1 MNRNAEY
8 TALLAELEQ
17 TPPALEYTVQRAL
30 ARNQTSQRKRRLLG
44 IPLGSLAVCFTAFV
58 LLVNLFPPFAAACGR
73 IPLLRDLAQAVS
85 WSPSLS
91 AAVENEY
98 VQPIGLSRTENGITA
113 TVQHV
118 IVDQKQV
125 NIFFTLEGEGYESL
139 SAEMPEFFPVQKCGI
154 LGSDFRRA
162 PGTLLRFSL
171 DYVDGD
177 VPDGFTM
184 TFAVTGERAEGE
196 ETPAAPDRAYEDE
209 LLSPAPE
216 GEAEILAEFTFDL
229 TFDPQFTAKGE
240 RIPVD
245 RAFELDGQTFTLT
258 EAEVYPTHV
267 RINVVGDEAN
277 TAWLK
282 GLDFYLENEDGER
295 FDAVSSGITASGD
308 TDSPAM
314 VSYRLESSWFSGSD
328 HLTVHITGA
337 RWLDKDRQRVYVDLA
352 QGTAPWLPE
361 GVELTSA
368 QLRPDGWLLGA
379 QTYPVTLTPDHKA
392 SGENVITVYLDQPIL
407 NRLMYTPVTLTKTD
421 ITGAEKLPGAL
432 IEVYD
437 AEGNIIYR
445 EYTDANGEIPD
456 IPVVPGTYTFKETYA
471 PSGYALNTAI
481 KTFTVTADG
490 QVHGDTVIRDEVN
503 RVTLKK
509 IRQNGEAL
517 AGAVFGLFNDQGD
530 QVQEAT
536 SDADGSVVFQ
546 QIPYGRYTIRELSA
560 PYGYHPS
567 AGTWEVTV
575 DGTYQN
581 PIGLLDTVVNEDAP
595 GRIRILK
602 QDELDQHVIAGVCFD
617 IYSVD
622 EAGNAADCVAQ
633 MTTNEQG
640 IAESPDL
647 FPADYIVM
655 EHAAPTGYEETLWSE
670 KITVGMDE
678 IVSRTVTNRPIQ
690 GVLRIVKTDSETAK
704 GLPGAQFTITR
715 ISGLP
720 SHNGEGD
727 GEVVAVITTDE
738 NGIAQ
743 TPWLTWGEYEVTETV
758 VPDDYLDG
766 GYSVIVRI
774 PEQTG
779 EEAPPKAK

>member
-1 MNRNAEY
+1 MTCFTKRFVFLGLCAILFFGLIAILMLPMAARAVTISDAATVTLNVTNTPVRGDVLLEKTGMQLVRFEDEQDAYGNTVMRPVFQNGYLAGAVFELRAAEDIVGKEGSVFY
-8 TALLAELEQ
+8 RKDELIETLTTSKTGSVKSRVLPLGKYSLTEISAPDGYVLDATPHPFTLAAVDQQTALVEVKVSAGNTYLPVRVTLRKQKENLLLTETADGMIHQ
-17 TPPALEYTVQRAL
+17 TVETV
-30 ARNQTSQRKRRLLG
+30 
-44 IPLGSLAVCFTAFV
+44 P
-58 LLVNLFPPFAAACGR
+58 
-73 IPLLRDLAQAVS
+73 
-85 WSPSLS
+85 
-91 AAVENEY
+91 
-98 VQPIGLSRTENGITA
+98 
-113 TVQHV
+113 
-118 IVDQKQV
+118 
-125 NIFFTLEGEGYESL
+125 GEGFVFGLFNRDVITYGDS
-139 SAEMPEFFPVQKCGI
+139 QK
-154 LGSDFRRA
+154 LPA
-162 PGTLLRFSL
+162 NTL
-171 DYVDGD
+171 
-177 VPDGFTM
+177 M
-184 TFAVTGERAEGE
+184 ATGATDSQGN
-196 ETPAAPDRAYEDE
+196 
-209 LLSPAPE
+209 
-216 GEAEILAEFTFDL
+216 L
-229 TFDPQFTAKGE
+229 TFSGLYPHGDYYIK
-240 RIPVD
+240 
-245 RAFELDGQTFTLT
+245 ELS
-258 EAEVYPTHV
+258 V
-267 RINVVGDEAN
+267 
-277 TAWLK
+277 
-282 GLDFYLENEDGER
+282 
-295 FDAVSSGITASGD
+295 
-308 TDSPAM
+308 
-314 VSYRLESSWFSGSD
+314 
-328 HLTVHITGA
+328 
-337 RWLDKDRQRVYVDLA
+337 
-352 QGTAPWLPE
+352 
-361 GVELTSA
+361 
-368 QLRPDGWLLGA
+368 PDGWLLGA

-407 NRLMYTPVTLTKTD
+407 NRLIYTPVTLTKTD

-517 AGAVFGLFNDQGD
+517 AGAVFGLFNEQGD

-567 AGTWEVTV
+567 AKTWEVTV

-602 QDELDQHVIAGVCFD
+602 QDELDQHVIAGVRFD

-678 IVSRTVTNRPIQ
+678 IVSRTVTNHPIQ
-690 GVLRIVKTDSETAK
+690 GILRIVKTDSETAK

-774 PEQTG
+774 PEQTE
-779 EEAPPKAK
+779 EEAPSKAK

>member
-1 MNRNAEY
+1 MTCFTKRFVFLGLCAILFFGLIAILMLPMAARAVTISDAATVTLNVTNTPVRGDVLLEKTGMQLVRFEDEQDAYGNTVMRPVFQNGYLAGAVFELRAAEDIVGKEGSVFY
-8 TALLAELEQ
+8 RKDELIETLTTSKTGSVKSKVLPLGKYSLTEISAPDGYVLDATPHPFTLAAVDQQTALVEVKVSAGNTYLPVRVTLRKQKENLLLTETADGMIHQ
-17 TPPALEYTVQRAL
+17 TVETV
-30 ARNQTSQRKRRLLG
+30 
-44 IPLGSLAVCFTAFV
+44 P
-58 LLVNLFPPFAAACGR
+58 
-73 IPLLRDLAQAVS
+73 
-85 WSPSLS
+85 
-91 AAVENEY
+91 
-98 VQPIGLSRTENGITA
+98 
-113 TVQHV
+113 
-118 IVDQKQV
+118 
-125 NIFFTLEGEGYESL
+125 GEGFVFGLFNRDVIAYGDS
-139 SAEMPEFFPVQKCGI
+139 QK
-154 LGSDFRRA
+154 LPA
-162 PGTLLRFSL
+162 NTL
-171 DYVDGD
+171 
-177 VPDGFTM
+177 M
-184 TFAVTGERAEGE
+184 ATGATDSQGN
-196 ETPAAPDRAYEDE
+196 
-209 LLSPAPE
+209 
-216 GEAEILAEFTFDL
+216 L
-229 TFDPQFTAKGE
+229 TFSGLYPHGDYYIK
-240 RIPVD
+240 
-245 RAFELDGQTFTLT
+245 ELS
-258 EAEVYPTHV
+258 V
-267 RINVVGDEAN
+267 
-277 TAWLK
+277 
-282 GLDFYLENEDGER
+282 
-295 FDAVSSGITASGD
+295 
-308 TDSPAM
+308 
-314 VSYRLESSWFSGSD
+314 
-328 HLTVHITGA
+328 
-337 RWLDKDRQRVYVDLA
+337 
-352 QGTAPWLPE
+352 
-361 GVELTSA
+361 
-368 QLRPDGWLLGA
+368 PDGWLLSA

-407 NRLMYTPVTLTKTD
+407 NRLIYTPVTLTKTD
-421 ITGAEKLPGAL
+421 ITGEEKLPGAL

-517 AGAVFGLFNDQGD
+517 AGAVFGLFDSEGTK
-530 QVQEAT
+530 VQEAT

-546 QIPYGRYTIRELSA
+546 QIPYGRYAIRELSA

-567 AGTWEVTV
+567 AQTWEVTV

-602 QDELDQHVIAGVCFD
+602 QDELDQHVIAGVRFD

-678 IVSRTVTNRPIQ
+678 LVSRTVTNRPIQ

-727 GEVVAVITTDE
+727 GEAVAVITTDE

>member
-1 MNRNAEY
+1 MTCFTKRFVFLGLCAILFLGMLVILMLPMTARAVTTGDAATVTLNVTNTPVRGDVLLEKTGMQLVRFEDEQDAYGNTVMRPVFQNGYLAGAVFELRAAENIVGKEGSVFY
-8 TALLAELEQ
+8 RKDELIE
-17 TPPALEYTVQRAL
+17 TLT
-30 ARNQTSQRKRRLLG
+30 TSKTGSVKSRVL
-44 IPLGSLAVCFTAFV
+44 PLGKYSLTEISAPDGYVLDATPHPFT
-58 LLVNLFPPFAAACGR
+58 L
-73 IPLLRDLAQAVS
+73 
-85 WSPSLS
+85 
-91 AAVENEY
+91 AAVDQQTAMVEVKVSAGNTYLPVRVTLRKQKEN
-98 VQPIGLSRTENGITA
+98 LLLTETA
-113 TVQHV
+113 DGMIHQTVETV
-118 IVDQKQV
+118 P
-125 NIFFTLEGEGYESL
+125 GEGFVFGLFNRDVIAYGDS
-139 SAEMPEFFPVQKCGI
+139 QK
-154 LGSDFRRA
+154 LPA
-162 PGTLLRFSL
+162 NTL
-171 DYVDGD
+171 
-177 VPDGFTM
+177 M
-184 TFAVTGERAEGE
+184 ATGATDSQGN
-196 ETPAAPDRAYEDE
+196 
-209 LLSPAPE
+209 
-216 GEAEILAEFTFDL
+216 L
-229 TFDPQFTAKGE
+229 TFSGLYPHGDYYIK
-240 RIPVD
+240 
-245 RAFELDGQTFTLT
+245 ELS
-258 EAEVYPTHV
+258 V
-267 RINVVGDEAN
+267 
-277 TAWLK
+277 
-282 GLDFYLENEDGER
+282 
-295 FDAVSSGITASGD
+295 
-308 TDSPAM
+308 
-314 VSYRLESSWFSGSD
+314 
-328 HLTVHITGA
+328 
-337 RWLDKDRQRVYVDLA
+337 
-352 QGTAPWLPE
+352 
-361 GVELTSA
+361 
-368 QLRPDGWLLGA
+368 PDGWLLSA

-407 NRLMYTPVTLTKTD
+407 NRLIYTPVTLTKTD
-421 ITGAEKLPGAL
+421 ITGEEKLPGAL

-517 AGAVFGLFNDQGD
+517 AGAVFGLFDSEGTK
-530 QVQEAT
+530 VQEAT

-546 QIPYGRYTIRELSA
+546 QIPYGRYAIRELSA

-567 AGTWEVTV
+567 AQTWEVTV

-602 QDELDQHVIAGVCFD
+602 QDELDQHVIAGVRFD

-678 IVSRTVTNRPIQ
+678 LVSRTVTNRPIQ

>member
-1 MNRNAEY
+1 MICFTKRFVFLGLCAILFFGLIAILMLPMTARAVTTGDAATVTLNVTNTPVRGDVLLEKTGLQLVRFEDEQDAYGNTVMRPVFQNGYLAGAVFELRAAEDIVGREGSVFY
-8 TALLAELEQ
+8 RKDELIETLTTSKTGSVKSRVLPLGKYSLTEISAPDGYVLDATPHPFTLAAVDQQTALVEVKVSAGNTYLPVRVTLRKQKENLLLIETADGMIHQIVE
-17 TPPALEYTVQRAL
+17 TV
-30 ARNQTSQRKRRLLG
+30 
-44 IPLGSLAVCFTAFV
+44 P
-58 LLVNLFPPFAAACGR
+58 
-73 IPLLRDLAQAVS
+73 
-85 WSPSLS
+85 
-91 AAVENEY
+91 
-98 VQPIGLSRTENGITA
+98 
-113 TVQHV
+113 
-118 IVDQKQV
+118 
-125 NIFFTLEGEGYESL
+125 GEGFVFGLFNRDVITYGDS
-139 SAEMPEFFPVQKCGI
+139 QK
-154 LGSDFRRA
+154 LPA
-162 PGTLLRFSL
+162 NTL
-171 DYVDGD
+171 
-177 VPDGFTM
+177 M
-184 TFAVTGERAEGE
+184 ATGATDSQGN
-196 ETPAAPDRAYEDE
+196 
-209 LLSPAPE
+209 
-216 GEAEILAEFTFDL
+216 L
-229 TFDPQFTAKGE
+229 TFSGLYPHGDYYIK
-240 RIPVD
+240 
-245 RAFELDGQTFTLT
+245 ELS
-258 EAEVYPTHV
+258 V
-267 RINVVGDEAN
+267 
-277 TAWLK
+277 
-282 GLDFYLENEDGER
+282 
-295 FDAVSSGITASGD
+295 
-308 TDSPAM
+308 
-314 VSYRLESSWFSGSD
+314 
-328 HLTVHITGA
+328 
-337 RWLDKDRQRVYVDLA
+337 
-352 QGTAPWLPE
+352 
-361 GVELTSA
+361 
-368 QLRPDGWLLGA
+368 PDGWLLGA
-379 QTYPVTLTPDHKA
+379 QTYPVTLTPNHKA

-407 NRLMYTPVTLTKTD
+407 NRLIYTPVTLTKTD
-421 ITGAEKLPGAL
+421 ITGEEKLPGAL

-503 RVTLKK
+503 RVMLKK

-517 AGAVFGLFNDQGD
+517 AGAVFGLFDSEGTK
-530 QVQEAT
+530 VQEAT

-567 AGTWEVTV
+567 AKTWEMTV

-602 QDELDQHVIAGVCFD
+602 QDELDQHVIAGVRFD

-670 KITVGMDE
+670 RITVGMDE
-678 IVSRTVTNRPIQ
+678 IVSRTVTNHPIQ
-690 GVLRIVKTDSETAK
+690 GILRIVKTDSETAK

-774 PEQTG
+774 PEQTE
-779 EEAPPKAK
+779 EEAPSKAK

>member
-1 MNRNAEY
+1 MICFTKRFVFLGLCAILFFGLIAILMLPMAARAVTTGDAETVTLNVTNTPVRGDVLLEKTGMQLVRFEDEQDAY
-8 TALLAELEQ
+8 GNTVMRPVFQNGYLAGAVFELRAAEDIVGREGSVFYRKDELIETLTTSKTGSVKSRVLPLGKYSLTEISAPDGYVLDATPHPFTLAAVDQQTALVEVKVSAGNTYLPVRVTLRKQKENLLLTETADGMIYQIVE
-17 TPPALEYTVQRAL
+17 TV
-30 ARNQTSQRKRRLLG
+30 
-44 IPLGSLAVCFTAFV
+44 P
-58 LLVNLFPPFAAACGR
+58 
-73 IPLLRDLAQAVS
+73 
-85 WSPSLS
+85 
-91 AAVENEY
+91 
-98 VQPIGLSRTENGITA
+98 
-113 TVQHV
+113 
-118 IVDQKQV
+118 
-125 NIFFTLEGEGYESL
+125 GEGFVFGLFNRDVITYGDS
-139 SAEMPEFFPVQKCGI
+139 QK
-154 LGSDFRRA
+154 LPA
-162 PGTLLRFSL
+162 NTL
-171 DYVDGD
+171 
-177 VPDGFTM
+177 M
-184 TFAVTGERAEGE
+184 ATGATDSQGN
-196 ETPAAPDRAYEDE
+196 
-209 LLSPAPE
+209 
-216 GEAEILAEFTFDL
+216 L
-229 TFDPQFTAKGE
+229 TFSGLYPHGDYYIK
-240 RIPVD
+240 
-245 RAFELDGQTFTLT
+245 ELS
-258 EAEVYPTHV
+258 V
-267 RINVVGDEAN
+267 
-277 TAWLK
+277 
-282 GLDFYLENEDGER
+282 
-295 FDAVSSGITASGD
+295 
-308 TDSPAM
+308 
-314 VSYRLESSWFSGSD
+314 
-328 HLTVHITGA
+328 
-337 RWLDKDRQRVYVDLA
+337 
-352 QGTAPWLPE
+352 
-361 GVELTSA
+361 
-368 QLRPDGWLLGA
+368 PDGWLLGA

-407 NRLMYTPVTLTKTD
+407 NRLIYTPVTLTRMD

-437 AEGNIIYR
+437 AEGNIIYC

-517 AGAVFGLFNDQGD
+517 AGAVFGLFNEQGD
-530 QVQEAT
+530 QVQEAI

-567 AGTWEVTV
+567 AQTWEVTV

-602 QDELDQHVIAGVCFD
+602 QDELDQRVIAGIRFD

-670 KITVGMDE
+670 RITVGMDE
-678 IVSRTVTNRPIQ
+678 IVSRTVTNHPIQ
-690 GVLRIVKTDSETAK
+690 GILRIVKTDSETAK

-779 EEAPPKAK
+779 EEARPKAK

>member
-1 MNRNAEY
+1 MICFTKRFVFLGLCAILFFGLIAILMLPMTARAVTTGDAATVTLNVTNTPVRGDVLLEKTGMQLVRFEDEQDAYGNTVMRPVFQNGYLAGAVFELRAAEDIVGREGSVFY
-8 TALLAELEQ
+8 RKDELIETLTTSKTGSVKSRVLPLGKYSLTEISAPDGYVLDATPHPFTLAAVDQQTALVEVKVSAGNTYLPVRVTLRKQKENLLLTETADGMIHQ
-17 TPPALEYTVQRAL
+17 TVETV
-30 ARNQTSQRKRRLLG
+30 
-44 IPLGSLAVCFTAFV
+44 P
-58 LLVNLFPPFAAACGR
+58 
-73 IPLLRDLAQAVS
+73 
-85 WSPSLS
+85 
-91 AAVENEY
+91 
-98 VQPIGLSRTENGITA
+98 
-113 TVQHV
+113 
-118 IVDQKQV
+118 
-125 NIFFTLEGEGYESL
+125 GEGFVFGLFNRDVIPYGDS
-139 SAEMPEFFPVQKCGI
+139 QK
-154 LGSDFRRA
+154 LPA
-162 PGTLLRFSL
+162 NTL
-171 DYVDGD
+171 
-177 VPDGFTM
+177 M
-184 TFAVTGERAEGE
+184 ATGATDSQGN
-196 ETPAAPDRAYEDE
+196 
-209 LLSPAPE
+209 
-216 GEAEILAEFTFDL
+216 L
-229 TFDPQFTAKGE
+229 TFSGLYPHGDYYIK
-240 RIPVD
+240 
-245 RAFELDGQTFTLT
+245 ELS
-258 EAEVYPTHV
+258 V
-267 RINVVGDEAN
+267 
-277 TAWLK
+277 
-282 GLDFYLENEDGER
+282 
-295 FDAVSSGITASGD
+295 
-308 TDSPAM
+308 
-314 VSYRLESSWFSGSD
+314 
-328 HLTVHITGA
+328 
-337 RWLDKDRQRVYVDLA
+337 
-352 QGTAPWLPE
+352 
-361 GVELTSA
+361 
-368 QLRPDGWLLGA
+368 PDGWLLGA
-379 QTYPVTLTPDHKA
+379 QTYPVTLTPNHKA

-407 NRLMYTPVTLTKTD
+407 NRLIYTPVTLTKTE

-445 EYTDANGEIPD
+445 EYTDANGEIPN

-517 AGAVFGLFNDQGD
+517 AGAVFGLFDSEGTK
-530 QVQEAT
+530 VQEAT

-567 AGTWEVTV
+567 AKTWEVTV

-602 QDELDQHVIAGVCFD
+602 QDELDQHVIAGVRFD

-678 IVSRTVTNRPIQ
+678 LVSRTVTNRPIQ
-690 GVLRIVKTDSETAK
+690 GILRIVKTDSETAK

-743 TPWLTWGEYEVTETV
+743 TPWLTWGEYEVMETV

-774 PEQTG
+774 PEQTE
-779 EEAPPKAK
+779 EEAPSKAK

>member
-1 MNRNAEY
+1 MICFTKRFVFLGLCAILFFGLIAILMLPMTARAVTTGDAATVTLNVTNTPVRGDVLLEKTGLQLVRFEDEQDAYGNTVMRPVFQNGYLAGAVFELRAAEDIVGKEGSVFY
-8 TALLAELEQ
+8 RKDELIE
-17 TPPALEYTVQRAL
+17 TLT
-30 ARNQTSQRKRRLLG
+30 TSKTDSVKSRVL
-44 IPLGSLAVCFTAFV
+44 PLGKYSLTEISTPDGYVLDATPHPFT
-58 LLVNLFPPFAAACGR
+58 L
-73 IPLLRDLAQAVS
+73 
-85 WSPSLS
+85 
-91 AAVENEY
+91 AAVDQQTAMVEVKVPAGNTYLPVRVTLRKQKEN
-98 VQPIGLSRTENGITA
+98 LLLTETA
-113 TVQHV
+113 DGMIHQTVETV
-118 IVDQKQV
+118 P
-125 NIFFTLEGEGYESL
+125 GEGFVFGLFNRDVITYGDS
-139 SAEMPEFFPVQKCGI
+139 QK
-154 LGSDFRRA
+154 LPA
-162 PGTLLRFSL
+162 NTL
-171 DYVDGD
+171 
-177 VPDGFTM
+177 M
-184 TFAVTGERAEGE
+184 ATGATDSQGN
-196 ETPAAPDRAYEDE
+196 
-209 LLSPAPE
+209 
-216 GEAEILAEFTFDL
+216 L
-229 TFDPQFTAKGE
+229 TFSGLYPHGDYYIK
-240 RIPVD
+240 
-245 RAFELDGQTFTLT
+245 ELS
-258 EAEVYPTHV
+258 VP
-267 RINVVGDEAN
+267 N
-277 TAWLK
+277 
-282 GLDFYLENEDGER
+282 
-295 FDAVSSGITASGD
+295 
-308 TDSPAM
+308 
-314 VSYRLESSWFSGSD
+314 
-328 HLTVHITGA
+328 
-337 RWLDKDRQRVYVDLA
+337 
-352 QGTAPWLPE
+352 
-361 GVELTSA
+361 
-368 QLRPDGWLLGA
+368 GWLLGA

-437 AEGNIIYR
+437 SEGNIIYR

-602 QDELDQHVIAGVCFD
+602 QDELDQHVIAGVRFD

-622 EAGNAADCVAQ
+622 EVGNAADCVAQ
-633 MTTNEQG
+633 MITNEQG
-640 IAESPDL
+640 IAESPEL
-647 FPADYIVM
+647 FPTDYIVM

-690 GVLRIVKTDSETAK
+690 GILRIVKTDSETAK

-774 PEQTG
+774 PEQT
-779 EEAPPKAK
+779 EEEVPSKAK

>member
-1 MNRNAEY
+1 MTCFTKRFVFLGLCAILFLGMLVILMLPMTARAVTTGDAATVTLNVTNTPVRGDVLLEKMQLVRFEDEQDAYGNTVMRPVFQNGYLAGAVFELRAAENIVGKEGSVFY
-8 TALLAELEQ
+8 RKDELIE
-17 TPPALEYTVQRAL
+17 TLT
-30 ARNQTSQRKRRLLG
+30 TSKTGSVKSRVL
-44 IPLGSLAVCFTAFV
+44 PLGKYSLTEISAPDGYVLDATPHPFT
-58 LLVNLFPPFAAACGR
+58 L
-73 IPLLRDLAQAVS
+73 
-85 WSPSLS
+85 
-91 AAVENEY
+91 AAVDQQTAMVEVKVSAGNTYLPVRVTLRKQKEN
-98 VQPIGLSRTENGITA
+98 LLLTETA
-113 TVQHV
+113 DGMIHQTVET
-118 IVDQKQV
+118 IP
-125 NIFFTLEGEGYESL
+125 GEGFVFGLFNRDVITYGDS
-139 SAEMPEFFPVQKCGI
+139 QK
-154 LGSDFRRA
+154 LPA
-162 PGTLLRFSL
+162 NTL
-171 DYVDGD
+171 
-177 VPDGFTM
+177 M
-184 TFAVTGERAEGE
+184 ATGATDSQGN
-196 ETPAAPDRAYEDE
+196 
-209 LLSPAPE
+209 
-216 GEAEILAEFTFDL
+216 L
-229 TFDPQFTAKGE
+229 TFSGLYPHGNYYIK
-240 RIPVD
+240 
-245 RAFELDGQTFTLT
+245 ELS
-258 EAEVYPTHV
+258 V
-267 RINVVGDEAN
+267 
-277 TAWLK
+277 
-282 GLDFYLENEDGER
+282 
-295 FDAVSSGITASGD
+295 
-308 TDSPAM
+308 
-314 VSYRLESSWFSGSD
+314 
-328 HLTVHITGA
+328 
-337 RWLDKDRQRVYVDLA
+337 
-352 QGTAPWLPE
+352 
-361 GVELTSA
+361 
-368 QLRPDGWLLGA
+368 PDGWLLSA
-379 QTYPVTLTPDHKA
+379 QTYPVTLTQDHKA

-437 AEGNIIYR
+437 VEGNIIYR
-445 EYTDANGEIPD
+445 EYTDANGEISD
-456 IPVVPGTYTFKETYA
+456 IPIVPGTYTFKETYA

-536 SDADGSVVFQ
+536 SDADGSVAFQ

-567 AGTWEVTV
+567 AKTWEMTI

-602 QDELDQHVIAGVCFD
+602 QDELDQHVIAGVRFD

-633 MTTNEQG
+633 MITNEQG

-647 FPADYIVM
+647 CPADYIVM
-655 EHAAPTGYEETLWSE
+655 EHAVPTGYEETLWSE

-678 IVSRTVTNRPIQ
+678 IVFRTVTNHPIQ
-690 GVLRIVKTDSETAK
+690 GILRIVKTDSETAK

-774 PEQTG
+774 PEQT
-779 EEAPPKAK
+779 EKEAPSKAK

>member
-1 MNRNAEY
+1 MICFTKRFVFLGLCAILFLGLIAILMLPMAARAVTTGDAATVTLNVTNTPVRGDVLLEKTGLQLVRFEDEQDAYGNTVMRPVFQNGYLAGAVFELRAAEDIVGKEGSVFY
-8 TALLAELEQ
+8 RKDELIE
-17 TPPALEYTVQRAL
+17 TLT
-30 ARNQTSQRKRRLLG
+30 TSKTGSVKSRVL
-44 IPLGSLAVCFTAFV
+44 PLGKYSLTEISAPDGYVLDATPHPFT
-58 LLVNLFPPFAAACGR
+58 L
-73 IPLLRDLAQAVS
+73 
-85 WSPSLS
+85 
-91 AAVENEY
+91 AAVDQQTAMVEVKMSAGNTYLPVRVTLRKQKEN
-98 VQPIGLSRTENGITA
+98 LLLTETA
-113 TVQHV
+113 DGMIHQTVETV
-118 IVDQKQV
+118 P
-125 NIFFTLEGEGYESL
+125 GEGFVFGLFNRDVITYGDS
-139 SAEMPEFFPVQKCGI
+139 QK
-154 LGSDFRRA
+154 LPA
-162 PGTLLRFSL
+162 NTL
-171 DYVDGD
+171 
-177 VPDGFTM
+177 M
-184 TFAVTGERAEGE
+184 ATGATDSQGN
-196 ETPAAPDRAYEDE
+196 
-209 LLSPAPE
+209 
-216 GEAEILAEFTFDL
+216 L
-229 TFDPQFTAKGE
+229 TFSGLYPHGDYYIK
-240 RIPVD
+240 
-245 RAFELDGQTFTLT
+245 ELS
-258 EAEVYPTHV
+258 V
-267 RINVVGDEAN
+267 
-277 TAWLK
+277 
-282 GLDFYLENEDGER
+282 
-295 FDAVSSGITASGD
+295 
-308 TDSPAM
+308 
-314 VSYRLESSWFSGSD
+314 
-328 HLTVHITGA
+328 
-337 RWLDKDRQRVYVDLA
+337 
-352 QGTAPWLPE
+352 
-361 GVELTSA
+361 
-368 QLRPDGWLLGA
+368 PDGWLLGA

-407 NRLMYTPVTLTKTD
+407 NRLIYTPVTLTKTD

-445 EYTDANGEIPD
+445 EYTDANGEISN

-517 AGAVFGLFNDQGD
+517 AGAVFGLFNEQGD

-536 SDADGSVVFQ
+536 SDADGSVVFH

-567 AGTWEVTV
+567 AKTWEVTV

-602 QDELDQHVIAGVCFD
+602 QDALDQHVIAGVCFD

-622 EAGNAADCVAQ
+622 EAGNAGDCVAQ

-690 GVLRIVKTDSETAK
+690 GILRIIKTDSETGK

>member
-1 MNRNAEY
+1 MICFTKRFVFLGLCAILFLGMLVILMLPMAARAVTISDAATVTLNVTNTPVRGDVLLEKTGMQLVRFEDEQDAYGNTVMRPVFQNGYLAGAVFELRAAEDIVGKEGSVFY
-8 TALLAELEQ
+8 RKDELIETLTTSKTGSVKSKVLPLGKYSLTEISAPDGYVLDATPHPFTLAAVDQQTALVEVKVSAGNTYLPVRVTLRKQKENLLLTETADGMIHQ
-17 TPPALEYTVQRAL
+17 TVETV
-30 ARNQTSQRKRRLLG
+30 
-44 IPLGSLAVCFTAFV
+44 P
-58 LLVNLFPPFAAACGR
+58 
-73 IPLLRDLAQAVS
+73 
-85 WSPSLS
+85 
-91 AAVENEY
+91 
-98 VQPIGLSRTENGITA
+98 
-113 TVQHV
+113 
-118 IVDQKQV
+118 
-125 NIFFTLEGEGYESL
+125 GEGFVFGLFNRDVITYGDS
-139 SAEMPEFFPVQKCGI
+139 QK
-154 LGSDFRRA
+154 LPA
-162 PGTLLRFSL
+162 NTL
-171 DYVDGD
+171 
-177 VPDGFTM
+177 M
-184 TFAVTGERAEGE
+184 ATGATDSQGN
-196 ETPAAPDRAYEDE
+196 
-209 LLSPAPE
+209 
-216 GEAEILAEFTFDL
+216 L
-229 TFDPQFTAKGE
+229 TFSGLYPHGDYYIK
-240 RIPVD
+240 
-245 RAFELDGQTFTLT
+245 ELS
-258 EAEVYPTHV
+258 V
-267 RINVVGDEAN
+267 
-277 TAWLK
+277 
-282 GLDFYLENEDGER
+282 
-295 FDAVSSGITASGD
+295 
-308 TDSPAM
+308 
-314 VSYRLESSWFSGSD
+314 
-328 HLTVHITGA
+328 
-337 RWLDKDRQRVYVDLA
+337 
-352 QGTAPWLPE
+352 
-361 GVELTSA
+361 
-368 QLRPDGWLLGA
+368 PDGWLLGA
-379 QTYPVTLTPDHKA
+379 QTYPVTLTPNHKA

-407 NRLMYTPVTLTKTD
+407 NRLIYTPVTLTKTD

-517 AGAVFGLFNDQGD
+517 AGAVFGLFDSEGTKI
-530 QVQEAT
+530 QEAT
-536 SDADGSVVFQ
+536 SAADGSVLFQ
-546 QIPYGRYTIRELSA
+546 QIAYGEYTIRELSA

-567 AGTWEVTV
+567 TEEWTVTI
-575 DGTYQN
+575 DGTYLN
-581 PIGLLDTVVNEDAP
+581 PTTLLATVVNEDAP
-595 GRIRILK
+595 GRIRITK
-602 QDELDQHVIAGVCFD
+602 QDALDQHTIAGVQFD

-622 EAGNAADCVAQ
+622 EDGNAMDRVAQ

-690 GVLRIVKTDSETAK
+690 GILRIVKTDSETAK
-704 GLPGAQFTITR
+704 GLSGAQFTITR

>member
-1 MNRNAEY
+1 M
-8 TALLAELEQ
+8 TCF
-17 TPPALEYTVQRAL
+17 T
-30 ARNQTSQRKRRLLG
+30 KRFVFLGLCAILLLG
-44 IPLGSLAVCFTAFV
+44 MLVILMLPMAARAVTTSDAATVTLNVTNTPVRGDVLLEKTGLQLVRFEDEQDAYGNTVMRPVFQNGYLAGVVFELRAAEDIVGREDSVFYRKDELIETLTTSKTGPVKSRVLPLGKYSLTEISAPDGYVLDATPHPFT
-58 LLVNLFPPFAAACGR
+58 L
-73 IPLLRDLAQAVS
+73 
-85 WSPSLS
+85 
-91 AAVENEY
+91 AAVDQQTAMVEAKVSAGNTYLPVRVTLRKQKEN
-98 VQPIGLSRTENGITA
+98 LLLTETA
-113 TVQHV
+113 DGMIHQTVETV
-118 IVDQKQV
+118 P
-125 NIFFTLEGEGYESL
+125 GEGFVFGLFNRDVITYGDS
-139 SAEMPEFFPVQKCGI
+139 QK
-154 LGSDFRRA
+154 L
-162 PGTLLRFSL
+162 P
-171 DYVDGD
+171 
-177 VPDGFTM
+177 
-184 TFAVTGERAEGE
+184 
-196 ETPAAPDRAYEDE
+196 
-209 LLSPAPE
+209 
-216 GEAEILAEFTFDL
+216 
-229 TFDPQFTAKGE
+229 
-240 RIPVD
+240 
-245 RAFELDGQTFTLT
+245 
-258 EAEVYPTHV
+258 
-267 RINVVGDEAN
+267 AN
-277 TAWLK
+277 TLMAT
-282 GLDFYLENEDGER
+282 G
-295 FDAVSSGITASGD
+295 A
-308 TDSPAM
+308 TDSQGNLM
-314 VSYRLESSWFSGSD
+314 FSGLYPHGD
-328 HLTVHITGA
+328 YYI
-337 RWLDKDRQRVYVDLA
+337 K
-352 QGTAPWLPE
+352 
-361 GVELTSA
+361 ELSV
-368 QLRPDGWLLGA
+368 PDGWLLGA

-407 NRLMYTPVTLTKTD
+407 NRLIYTPVTLTKTD
-421 ITGAEKLPGAL
+421 ITGAEKLPGTL

-445 EYTDANGEIPD
+445 EYTDANGEIPN

-517 AGAVFGLFNDQGD
+517 AGAVFGLFNEQGD

-567 AGTWEVTV
+567 AKTWEVTV

-602 QDELDQHVIAGVCFD
+602 QDELDQHVIAGVRFD

-622 EAGNAADCVAQ
+622 EVGNAADCVAQ
-633 MTTNEQG
+633 MITNEQG
-640 IAESPDL
+640 IAESPEL

-678 IVSRTVTNRPIQ
+678 IVSRTVTNHPIQ
-690 GVLRIVKTDSETAK
+690 GILRIIKTDSETAK

-774 PEQTG
+774 PEQTE
-779 EEAPPKAK
+779 EEAPSKAK

>member
-1 MNRNAEY
+1 MTCFTKRFVFLGLCAILFLGMLVILMLPMAARAVTISDAATVTLNVTNTPVRGDVLLEKTGLQLVRFEDEQDAYGNTVMRPVFQNGYLAGAVFELRAAEDIVGKEGSVFY
-8 TALLAELEQ
+8 RKDELIETLTTSKTGSVKSRVLPLGKYSLTEISAPDGYVLDATPHPFTLAAVDQQTALVEVKVSAGNTYLPVRVTLRKQKENLLLTETADGMIHQIVE
-17 TPPALEYTVQRAL
+17 TV
-30 ARNQTSQRKRRLLG
+30 
-44 IPLGSLAVCFTAFV
+44 P
-58 LLVNLFPPFAAACGR
+58 
-73 IPLLRDLAQAVS
+73 
-85 WSPSLS
+85 
-91 AAVENEY
+91 
-98 VQPIGLSRTENGITA
+98 
-113 TVQHV
+113 
-118 IVDQKQV
+118 
-125 NIFFTLEGEGYESL
+125 GEGFVFGLFNRDVITYGDS
-139 SAEMPEFFPVQKCGI
+139 QK
-154 LGSDFRRA
+154 LPA
-162 PGTLLRFSL
+162 NTL
-171 DYVDGD
+171 
-177 VPDGFTM
+177 M
-184 TFAVTGERAEGE
+184 ATGATDSQGN
-196 ETPAAPDRAYEDE
+196 
-209 LLSPAPE
+209 
-216 GEAEILAEFTFDL
+216 L
-229 TFDPQFTAKGE
+229 TFSGLYPHGDYYIK
-240 RIPVD
+240 
-245 RAFELDGQTFTLT
+245 ELS
-258 EAEVYPTHV
+258 V
-267 RINVVGDEAN
+267 
-277 TAWLK
+277 
-282 GLDFYLENEDGER
+282 
-295 FDAVSSGITASGD
+295 
-308 TDSPAM
+308 
-314 VSYRLESSWFSGSD
+314 
-328 HLTVHITGA
+328 
-337 RWLDKDRQRVYVDLA
+337 
-352 QGTAPWLPE
+352 
-361 GVELTSA
+361 
-368 QLRPDGWLLGA
+368 PDGWLLGA
-379 QTYPVTLTPDHKA
+379 QTYPVTLTPNHKA

-407 NRLMYTPVTLTKTD
+407 NRLIYTPVTLTKTD

-445 EYTDANGEIPD
+445 EYTDANGKIPD
-456 IPVVPGTYTFKETYA
+456 IPVGPGTYTFKETYA

-517 AGAVFGLFNDQGD
+517 AGAMFGLFNDQGD
-530 QVQEAT
+530 QVQEAV
-536 SDADGSVVFQ
+536 SAADGSVVFQ

-567 AGTWEVTV
+567 AKTWEVTV

-602 QDELDQHVIAGVCFD
+602 QDELDQHVIAGVRFD

-633 MTTNEQG
+633 LTTNEQG

-655 EHAAPTGYEETLWSE
+655 EHAVPTGYEETLWSE

-678 IVSRTVTNRPIQ
+678 IVSRTVTNHPIQ
-690 GVLRIVKTDSETAK
+690 GILRIVKTDSETAK

>member
-1 MNRNAEY
+1 MTCFTKRFVFLGLCAILFLGMLVILMLPMTARAVTTGDAATVTLNVTNTPVRGDVLLEKTGMQLVRFEDEQDAYGNTVMRPVFQNGYLAGAVFELRAAENIVGKEGSVFY
-8 TALLAELEQ
+8 RKDELIETLTTSKTGSVKSRVLPLGKYSLTEISAPDGYVLDATPHPFTLAAVDQQTALVEVKVSAGNTYLPVRVTLRKQKENLLLTETADGMIHQIVE
-17 TPPALEYTVQRAL
+17 TV
-30 ARNQTSQRKRRLLG
+30 
-44 IPLGSLAVCFTAFV
+44 P
-58 LLVNLFPPFAAACGR
+58 
-73 IPLLRDLAQAVS
+73 
-85 WSPSLS
+85 
-91 AAVENEY
+91 
-98 VQPIGLSRTENGITA
+98 
-113 TVQHV
+113 
-118 IVDQKQV
+118 
-125 NIFFTLEGEGYESL
+125 GEGFVFGLFNRDVITYGDS
-139 SAEMPEFFPVQKCGI
+139 QK
-154 LGSDFRRA
+154 LPA
-162 PGTLLRFSL
+162 NTL
-171 DYVDGD
+171 
-177 VPDGFTM
+177 M
-184 TFAVTGERAEGE
+184 ATGATDSQGN
-196 ETPAAPDRAYEDE
+196 
-209 LLSPAPE
+209 
-216 GEAEILAEFTFDL
+216 L
-229 TFDPQFTAKGE
+229 TFSGLYPHGDYYIK
-240 RIPVD
+240 
-245 RAFELDGQTFTLT
+245 ELS
-258 EAEVYPTHV
+258 V
-267 RINVVGDEAN
+267 
-277 TAWLK
+277 
-282 GLDFYLENEDGER
+282 
-295 FDAVSSGITASGD
+295 
-308 TDSPAM
+308 
-314 VSYRLESSWFSGSD
+314 
-328 HLTVHITGA
+328 
-337 RWLDKDRQRVYVDLA
+337 
-352 QGTAPWLPE
+352 
-361 GVELTSA
+361 
-368 QLRPDGWLLGA
+368 PDGWLLSA
-379 QTYPVTLTPDHKA
+379 QTYPVTLTPNHKA

-407 NRLMYTPVTLTKTD
+407 NRLIYTPVTLTKTD

-445 EYTDANGEIPD
+445 EYTDANGKIPD
-456 IPVVPGTYTFKETYA
+456 IPVGPGTYTFKETYA

-517 AGAVFGLFNDQGD
+517 AGAMFGLFNDQGD
-530 QVQEAT
+530 QVQEAV
-536 SDADGSVVFQ
+536 SAADGSVVFQ

-567 AGTWEVTV
+567 AKTWEVTV

-602 QDELDQHVIAGVCFD
+602 QDELDQHVIAGVRFD

-633 MTTNEQG
+633 LTTNEQG

-655 EHAAPTGYEETLWSE
+655 EHAVPTGYEETLWSE

-678 IVSRTVTNRPIQ
+678 IVSRTVTNHPIQ
-690 GVLRIVKTDSETAK
+690 GILRIVKTDSETAK

-779 EEAPPKAK
+779 EEARPKAK

>member
-1 MNRNAEY
+1 MTCFTKRFVFLGLCAILFFGLIAILMLPMAARAVTISDAATVTLNVTNTPVRGDVLLEKTGMQLVRFEDEQDAYGNTVMRPVFQNGYLAGAVFELRAAENIVGKEGSVFY
-8 TALLAELEQ
+8 RKDELIE
-17 TPPALEYTVQRAL
+17 TLT
-30 ARNQTSQRKRRLLG
+30 TSKTGSVKSRVL
-44 IPLGSLAVCFTAFV
+44 PLGKYSLTEISAPDGYVLDATPHPFT
-58 LLVNLFPPFAAACGR
+58 L
-73 IPLLRDLAQAVS
+73 
-85 WSPSLS
+85 
-91 AAVENEY
+91 AAVDQQTAMVEVKVSAGNTYLPVRVTLRKQKEN
-98 VQPIGLSRTENGITA
+98 LLLTETA
-113 TVQHV
+113 DGMIHQTVET
-118 IVDQKQV
+118 IP
-125 NIFFTLEGEGYESL
+125 GEGFVFGLFNRDVITYGDS
-139 SAEMPEFFPVQKCGI
+139 QK
-154 LGSDFRRA
+154 LPA
-162 PGTLLRFSL
+162 NTL
-171 DYVDGD
+171 
-177 VPDGFTM
+177 M
-184 TFAVTGERAEGE
+184 ATGATDSQGN
-196 ETPAAPDRAYEDE
+196 
-209 LLSPAPE
+209 
-216 GEAEILAEFTFDL
+216 L
-229 TFDPQFTAKGE
+229 TFSGLYPHGNYYIK
-240 RIPVD
+240 
-245 RAFELDGQTFTLT
+245 ELS
-258 EAEVYPTHV
+258 V
-267 RINVVGDEAN
+267 
-277 TAWLK
+277 
-282 GLDFYLENEDGER
+282 
-295 FDAVSSGITASGD
+295 
-308 TDSPAM
+308 
-314 VSYRLESSWFSGSD
+314 
-328 HLTVHITGA
+328 
-337 RWLDKDRQRVYVDLA
+337 
-352 QGTAPWLPE
+352 
-361 GVELTSA
+361 
-368 QLRPDGWLLGA
+368 PDGWLLSA
-379 QTYPVTLTPDHKA
+379 QTYPVTLTQDHKA

-437 AEGNIIYR
+437 VEGNIIYR
-445 EYTDANGEIPD
+445 EYTDANGEISD
-456 IPVVPGTYTFKETYA
+456 IPIVPGTYTFKETYA

-536 SDADGSVVFQ
+536 SDADGSVAFQ

-567 AGTWEVTV
+567 AKTWEMTI

-602 QDELDQHVIAGVCFD
+602 QDELDQHVIAGVRFD

-633 MTTNEQG
+633 MITNEQG

-655 EHAAPTGYEETLWSE
+655 EHAVPTGYEETLWSE

-678 IVSRTVTNRPIQ
+678 IVSRTVTNHPIQ
-690 GVLRIVKTDSETAK
+690 GILRIVKTDSETAK

-774 PEQTG
+774 PEQT
-779 EEAPPKAK
+779 EKEAPSKAK

>member
-1 MNRNAEY
+1 MTCFTKRFVFLGLCAILFFGLIAILMLPMAARAVTISDAATVTLNVTNTPVRGDVLLEKTGMQLVRFEDEQDAYGNTVMRPVFQNGYLAGAVFELRAAEDIVGKEGSVFY
-8 TALLAELEQ
+8 RKDELIETLTTSKTGSVKSKVLPLGKYSLTEISAPDGYVLDATPHPFTLAAVDQQTALVEVKVSAGNTYLPVRVTLRKQKENLLLTETADGMIHQ
-17 TPPALEYTVQRAL
+17 TVETV
-30 ARNQTSQRKRRLLG
+30 
-44 IPLGSLAVCFTAFV
+44 P
-58 LLVNLFPPFAAACGR
+58 
-73 IPLLRDLAQAVS
+73 
-85 WSPSLS
+85 
-91 AAVENEY
+91 
-98 VQPIGLSRTENGITA
+98 
-113 TVQHV
+113 
-118 IVDQKQV
+118 
-125 NIFFTLEGEGYESL
+125 GEGFVFGLFNRDVIAYGDS
-139 SAEMPEFFPVQKCGI
+139 QK
-154 LGSDFRRA
+154 LPA
-162 PGTLLRFSL
+162 NTL
-171 DYVDGD
+171 
-177 VPDGFTM
+177 M
-184 TFAVTGERAEGE
+184 ATGATDSQGN
-196 ETPAAPDRAYEDE
+196 
-209 LLSPAPE
+209 
-216 GEAEILAEFTFDL
+216 L
-229 TFDPQFTAKGE
+229 TFSGLYPHGDYYIK
-240 RIPVD
+240 
-245 RAFELDGQTFTLT
+245 ELS
-258 EAEVYPTHV
+258 V
-267 RINVVGDEAN
+267 
-277 TAWLK
+277 
-282 GLDFYLENEDGER
+282 
-295 FDAVSSGITASGD
+295 
-308 TDSPAM
+308 
-314 VSYRLESSWFSGSD
+314 
-328 HLTVHITGA
+328 
-337 RWLDKDRQRVYVDLA
+337 
-352 QGTAPWLPE
+352 
-361 GVELTSA
+361 
-368 QLRPDGWLLGA
+368 PDGWLLSA

-407 NRLMYTPVTLTKTD
+407 NRLIYTPVTLTKTD
-421 ITGAEKLPGAL
+421 ITGEEKLPGAL

-517 AGAVFGLFNDQGD
+517 AGAVFGLFDSEGTK
-530 QVQEAT
+530 VQEAT

-546 QIPYGRYTIRELSA
+546 QIPYGRYAIRELSA

-567 AGTWEVTV
+567 AQTWEVTV

-602 QDELDQHVIAGVCFD
+602 QDELDQHVIAGVRFD

-633 MTTNEQG
+633 MTMNEQG

-678 IVSRTVTNRPIQ
+678 LVSRTVTNRPIQ

>member
-1 MNRNAEY
+1 MTCFTKRFVFLGLCAILFFGLIAILMLPMAARAVTISDAATVTLNVTNTPVRGDVLLEKTGMQLVRFEDEQDAYGNTVMRPVFQNGYLAGAVFELRAAEDIVGKEGSVFY
-8 TALLAELEQ
+8 RKDELIETLTTSKTGSVKSKVLPLGKYSLTEISAPDGYVLDATPHPFTLAAVDQQTALVEVKVSAGNTYLPVRVTLRKQKENLLLTETADGMIHQ
-17 TPPALEYTVQRAL
+17 TVETV
-30 ARNQTSQRKRRLLG
+30 
-44 IPLGSLAVCFTAFV
+44 P
-58 LLVNLFPPFAAACGR
+58 
-73 IPLLRDLAQAVS
+73 
-85 WSPSLS
+85 
-91 AAVENEY
+91 
-98 VQPIGLSRTENGITA
+98 
-113 TVQHV
+113 
-118 IVDQKQV
+118 
-125 NIFFTLEGEGYESL
+125 GEGFVFGLFNRDVIAYGDS
-139 SAEMPEFFPVQKCGI
+139 QK
-154 LGSDFRRA
+154 LPA
-162 PGTLLRFSL
+162 NTL
-171 DYVDGD
+171 
-177 VPDGFTM
+177 M
-184 TFAVTGERAEGE
+184 ATGATDSQGN
-196 ETPAAPDRAYEDE
+196 
-209 LLSPAPE
+209 
-216 GEAEILAEFTFDL
+216 L
-229 TFDPQFTAKGE
+229 TFSGLYPHGDYYIK
-240 RIPVD
+240 
-245 RAFELDGQTFTLT
+245 ELS
-258 EAEVYPTHV
+258 V
-267 RINVVGDEAN
+267 
-277 TAWLK
+277 
-282 GLDFYLENEDGER
+282 
-295 FDAVSSGITASGD
+295 
-308 TDSPAM
+308 
-314 VSYRLESSWFSGSD
+314 
-328 HLTVHITGA
+328 
-337 RWLDKDRQRVYVDLA
+337 
-352 QGTAPWLPE
+352 
-361 GVELTSA
+361 
-368 QLRPDGWLLGA
+368 PDGWLLSA

-407 NRLMYTPVTLTKTD
+407 NRLIYTPVTLTKTD
-421 ITGAEKLPGAL
+421 ITGEEKLPGAL

-517 AGAVFGLFNDQGD
+517 AGAVFGLFDSEGTK
-530 QVQEAT
+530 VQEAT

-546 QIPYGRYTIRELSA
+546 QIPYGRYAIRELSA

-567 AGTWEVTV
+567 AQTWEVTV

-602 QDELDQHVIAGVCFD
+602 QDELDQHVIAVVRFV

-678 IVSRTVTNRPIQ
+678 LVSRTVTNRPIQ

>member
-1 MNRNAEY
+1 MICFTKRFVFLGLCAILFLGLIAILMLPMTARAVTTGDAATVTLNVTNTPVRGDVLLEKTGMQLVRFEDEQDAYGNTVMRPVFQNGYLAGAVFELRAAEDIVGREGSVFY
-8 TALLAELEQ
+8 RKDELIETLTTSKTGSVKSRVLPLGKYSLTEISAPDGYVLDATPHPFTLAAVDQQTALVEVKVSAGNTYLPVRVTLRKQKENLLLIETADGMIHQ
-17 TPPALEYTVQRAL
+17 TVETV
-30 ARNQTSQRKRRLLG
+30 
-44 IPLGSLAVCFTAFV
+44 P
-58 LLVNLFPPFAAACGR
+58 
-73 IPLLRDLAQAVS
+73 
-85 WSPSLS
+85 
-91 AAVENEY
+91 
-98 VQPIGLSRTENGITA
+98 
-113 TVQHV
+113 
-118 IVDQKQV
+118 
-125 NIFFTLEGEGYESL
+125 GEGFVFGLFNRDVITYGDS
-139 SAEMPEFFPVQKCGI
+139 QK
-154 LGSDFRRA
+154 LPA
-162 PGTLLRFSL
+162 NTL
-171 DYVDGD
+171 
-177 VPDGFTM
+177 M
-184 TFAVTGERAEGE
+184 ATGATDSQGN
-196 ETPAAPDRAYEDE
+196 
-209 LLSPAPE
+209 
-216 GEAEILAEFTFDL
+216 L
-229 TFDPQFTAKGE
+229 TFSGLYPHGDYYIK
-240 RIPVD
+240 
-245 RAFELDGQTFTLT
+245 ELS
-258 EAEVYPTHV
+258 V
-267 RINVVGDEAN
+267 
-277 TAWLK
+277 
-282 GLDFYLENEDGER
+282 
-295 FDAVSSGITASGD
+295 
-308 TDSPAM
+308 
-314 VSYRLESSWFSGSD
+314 
-328 HLTVHITGA
+328 
-337 RWLDKDRQRVYVDLA
+337 
-352 QGTAPWLPE
+352 
-361 GVELTSA
+361 
-368 QLRPDGWLLGA
+368 PDGWLLGA

-392 SGENVITVYLDQPIL
+392 SGENVITVYLDQSIL
-407 NRLMYTPVTLTKTD
+407 NRLIYTPVTLTKTD

-445 EYTDANGEIPD
+445 EYTDANGKIPD
-456 IPVVPGTYTFKETYA
+456 IPVGPGTYTFKETYA

-567 AGTWEVTV
+567 AKTWEVTV

-602 QDELDQHVIAGVCFD
+602 QDELDQHVIAGVRFD

-655 EHAAPTGYEETLWSE
+655 EHAVPTGYEETLWSE

-678 IVSRTVTNRPIQ
+678 IVSRTVTNHPIQ
-690 GVLRIVKTDSETAK
+690 GILRIVKTDSETAK

-779 EEAPPKAK
+779 EEARPKAK

>member
-1 MNRNAEY
+1 MICFTKRFVFLGLCAILFFGLIAILMLPMTARAVTTGDAATVTLNVTNTPVRGDVLLEKTGMQLVRFEDEQDAYGNTVMRPVFQNGYLAGAVFELRAAEDIVGREGSVFY
-8 TALLAELEQ
+8 RKDELIETLTTSKTGPVKSRVLPLGKYSLTEISAPDGYVLDATPHPFTLAAVDQQTALVEVKVSAGNTYLPVRVTLRKQKENLLLTETADGMIRQ
-17 TPPALEYTVQRAL
+17 TVETV
-30 ARNQTSQRKRRLLG
+30 
-44 IPLGSLAVCFTAFV
+44 P
-58 LLVNLFPPFAAACGR
+58 
-73 IPLLRDLAQAVS
+73 
-85 WSPSLS
+85 
-91 AAVENEY
+91 
-98 VQPIGLSRTENGITA
+98 
-113 TVQHV
+113 
-118 IVDQKQV
+118 
-125 NIFFTLEGEGYESL
+125 GEGFVFGLFNRDVITYGDS
-139 SAEMPEFFPVQKCGI
+139 QK
-154 LGSDFRRA
+154 LPA
-162 PGTLLRFSL
+162 NTL
-171 DYVDGD
+171 
-177 VPDGFTM
+177 M
-184 TFAVTGERAEGE
+184 ATGATDSQGN
-196 ETPAAPDRAYEDE
+196 
-209 LLSPAPE
+209 
-216 GEAEILAEFTFDL
+216 L
-229 TFDPQFTAKGE
+229 TFSGLYPHGDYYIK
-240 RIPVD
+240 
-245 RAFELDGQTFTLT
+245 ELS
-258 EAEVYPTHV
+258 V
-267 RINVVGDEAN
+267 
-277 TAWLK
+277 
-282 GLDFYLENEDGER
+282 
-295 FDAVSSGITASGD
+295 
-308 TDSPAM
+308 
-314 VSYRLESSWFSGSD
+314 
-328 HLTVHITGA
+328 
-337 RWLDKDRQRVYVDLA
+337 
-352 QGTAPWLPE
+352 
-361 GVELTSA
+361 
-368 QLRPDGWLLGA
+368 PDGWLLSA
-379 QTYPVTLTPDHKA
+379 QTYPVTLTPNHKA

-407 NRLMYTPVTLTKTD
+407 NRLIYTPVTLTKTD

-445 EYTDANGEIPD
+445 EYTDANGEISN

-517 AGAVFGLFNDQGD
+517 AGAVFGLFNEQGD

-536 SDADGSVVFQ
+536 SDADGSVVFH

-567 AGTWEVTV
+567 AKTWEVTV

-602 QDELDQHVIAGVCFD
+602 QDALDQHVIAGVCFD

-622 EAGNAADCVAQ
+622 EAGNAGDCVAQ

-690 GVLRIVKTDSETAK
+690 GILRIIKTDSETGK

>member
-1 MNRNAEY
+1 MTCFTKRFVFLGLCAILFFGLIAILMLPMAARAVTISDAATVTLNVTNTPVRGDVLLEKTGMQLVRFEDEQDAYGNTVMRPVFQNGYLAGAVFELRAAENIVGKEGSVFY
-8 TALLAELEQ
+8 RKDELIE
-17 TPPALEYTVQRAL
+17 TLT
-30 ARNQTSQRKRRLLG
+30 TSKTGSVKSKVL
-44 IPLGSLAVCFTAFV
+44 PLGKYSLTEISAPDGYVLDATPHPFT
-58 LLVNLFPPFAAACGR
+58 L
-73 IPLLRDLAQAVS
+73 
-85 WSPSLS
+85 
-91 AAVENEY
+91 AAVDQQTAMVEVKVSAGNTYLPVRVTLRKQKEN
-98 VQPIGLSRTENGITA
+98 LLLTETA
-113 TVQHV
+113 DGMIHQTVETV
-118 IVDQKQV
+118 P
-125 NIFFTLEGEGYESL
+125 GEGFVFGLFNRDVITYGDS
-139 SAEMPEFFPVQKCGI
+139 QK
-154 LGSDFRRA
+154 LPA
-162 PGTLLRFSL
+162 NTL
-171 DYVDGD
+171 
-177 VPDGFTM
+177 M
-184 TFAVTGERAEGE
+184 ATGATDSQGN
-196 ETPAAPDRAYEDE
+196 
-209 LLSPAPE
+209 
-216 GEAEILAEFTFDL
+216 L
-229 TFDPQFTAKGE
+229 TFSGLYPHGDYYIK
-240 RIPVD
+240 
-245 RAFELDGQTFTLT
+245 ELS
-258 EAEVYPTHV
+258 V
-267 RINVVGDEAN
+267 
-277 TAWLK
+277 
-282 GLDFYLENEDGER
+282 
-295 FDAVSSGITASGD
+295 
-308 TDSPAM
+308 
-314 VSYRLESSWFSGSD
+314 
-328 HLTVHITGA
+328 
-337 RWLDKDRQRVYVDLA
+337 
-352 QGTAPWLPE
+352 
-361 GVELTSA
+361 
-368 QLRPDGWLLGA
+368 PDGWLLSA

-407 NRLMYTPVTLTKTD
+407 NRLIYTPVTLTKTD

-437 AEGNIIYR
+437 VEGNIIYR

-517 AGAVFGLFNDQGD
+517 AGAVFGLFDSEGTK
-530 QVQEAT
+530 VQEAT

-546 QIPYGRYTIRELSA
+546 QIPYGRYAIRELSA
-560 PYGYHPS
+560 PHGYHPS
-567 AGTWEVTV
+567 AQTWEVTV

-602 QDELDQHVIAGVCFD
+602 QDELDQHVIAGVRFD

-633 MTTNEQG
+633 MITNEQG

-678 IVSRTVTNRPIQ
+678 LVSRTVTNRPIQ

-704 GLPGAQFTITR
+704 GLPGAQFIITR

-774 PEQTG
+774 PEQT
-779 EEAPPKAK
+779 EKEAPSKAK

>member
-1 MNRNAEY
+1 MTCFTKRFVFLGLCAILFFGLIAILMLPMAARAVAISDAATVTLNVTNTPVRGDVLLEKTGMQLVRFEDEQDAYGNTVMRPVFQNGYLAGAVFELRAAEDIVGKEGSVFY
-8 TALLAELEQ
+8 RKDELIETLTTSKTGSVKSKVLPLGKYSLTEISAPDGYVLDATPHPFTLAAVDQQTALVEVKVSAGNTYLPVRVTLRKQKENLLLTETADGMIHQ
-17 TPPALEYTVQRAL
+17 TVETV
-30 ARNQTSQRKRRLLG
+30 
-44 IPLGSLAVCFTAFV
+44 P
-58 LLVNLFPPFAAACGR
+58 
-73 IPLLRDLAQAVS
+73 
-85 WSPSLS
+85 
-91 AAVENEY
+91 
-98 VQPIGLSRTENGITA
+98 
-113 TVQHV
+113 
-118 IVDQKQV
+118 
-125 NIFFTLEGEGYESL
+125 GEGFVFGLFNRDVIAYGDS
-139 SAEMPEFFPVQKCGI
+139 QK
-154 LGSDFRRA
+154 LPA
-162 PGTLLRFSL
+162 NTL
-171 DYVDGD
+171 
-177 VPDGFTM
+177 M
-184 TFAVTGERAEGE
+184 ATGATDSQGN
-196 ETPAAPDRAYEDE
+196 
-209 LLSPAPE
+209 
-216 GEAEILAEFTFDL
+216 L
-229 TFDPQFTAKGE
+229 TFSGLYPHGDYYIK
-240 RIPVD
+240 
-245 RAFELDGQTFTLT
+245 ELS
-258 EAEVYPTHV
+258 V
-267 RINVVGDEAN
+267 
-277 TAWLK
+277 
-282 GLDFYLENEDGER
+282 
-295 FDAVSSGITASGD
+295 
-308 TDSPAM
+308 
-314 VSYRLESSWFSGSD
+314 
-328 HLTVHITGA
+328 
-337 RWLDKDRQRVYVDLA
+337 
-352 QGTAPWLPE
+352 
-361 GVELTSA
+361 
-368 QLRPDGWLLGA
+368 PDGWLLSA

-407 NRLMYTPVTLTKTD
+407 NRLIYTPVTLTKTD
-421 ITGAEKLPGAL
+421 ITGEEKLPGAL

-517 AGAVFGLFNDQGD
+517 AGAVFGLFDSEGTK
-530 QVQEAT
+530 VQEAT

-546 QIPYGRYTIRELSA
+546 QIPYGRYAIRELSA

-567 AGTWEVTV
+567 AQTWEVTV

-602 QDELDQHVIAGVCFD
+602 QDELDQHVIAGVRFD

-678 IVSRTVTNRPIQ
+678 LVSRTVTNRPIQ

>member
-1 MNRNAEY
+1 MTCFTKRFVFLGLCAILFFGLIAILMLPMAARAVTISDAATVTLNVTNTPVRGDVLLEKTGMQLVRFEDEQDAYGNTVMRPVFQNGYLAGAVFELRAAEDIVGKEGSVFY
-8 TALLAELEQ
+8 RKDELIETLTTSKTGSVKSKVLPLGKYSLTEISAPDGYVLDATPHPFTLAAVDQQTALVEVKVSAGNTYLPVRVTLRKQKENLLLTETADGMIHQ
-17 TPPALEYTVQRAL
+17 TVETV
-30 ARNQTSQRKRRLLG
+30 
-44 IPLGSLAVCFTAFV
+44 P
-58 LLVNLFPPFAAACGR
+58 
-73 IPLLRDLAQAVS
+73 
-85 WSPSLS
+85 
-91 AAVENEY
+91 
-98 VQPIGLSRTENGITA
+98 
-113 TVQHV
+113 
-118 IVDQKQV
+118 
-125 NIFFTLEGEGYESL
+125 GEGFVFGLFNRDVIAYGDS
-139 SAEMPEFFPVQKCGI
+139 QK
-154 LGSDFRRA
+154 LPA
-162 PGTLLRFSL
+162 NTL
-171 DYVDGD
+171 
-177 VPDGFTM
+177 M
-184 TFAVTGERAEGE
+184 ATGATDSQGN
-196 ETPAAPDRAYEDE
+196 
-209 LLSPAPE
+209 
-216 GEAEILAEFTFDL
+216 L
-229 TFDPQFTAKGE
+229 TFSGLYPHGDYYIK
-240 RIPVD
+240 
-245 RAFELDGQTFTLT
+245 ELS
-258 EAEVYPTHV
+258 V
-267 RINVVGDEAN
+267 
-277 TAWLK
+277 
-282 GLDFYLENEDGER
+282 
-295 FDAVSSGITASGD
+295 
-308 TDSPAM
+308 
-314 VSYRLESSWFSGSD
+314 
-328 HLTVHITGA
+328 
-337 RWLDKDRQRVYVDLA
+337 
-352 QGTAPWLPE
+352 
-361 GVELTSA
+361 
-368 QLRPDGWLLGA
+368 PDGWLLSA

-517 AGAVFGLFNDQGD
+517 AGAVFGLFDSEGTK
-530 QVQEAT
+530 VQEAT

-546 QIPYGRYTIRELSA
+546 QIPYGRYAIRELSA

-567 AGTWEVTV
+567 AQTWEVTV

-602 QDELDQHVIAGVCFD
+602 QDELDQHVIAGVRFD

-678 IVSRTVTNRPIQ
+678 LVSRTVTNRPIQ

>member
-1 MNRNAEY
+1 MICFTKRFVFLGLCAILFFGLIAILMLPMAARAVTTGDAATVTLNVTNTPVRGDVLLEKTGLQLVRFEDEQDAYGNTVMRPVFQNGYLAGAVFELRAAEDIVGREGSMFY
-8 TALLAELEQ
+8 RKDERIETL
-17 TPPALEYTVQRAL
+17 T
-30 ARNQTSQRKRRLLG
+30 TSKTGPVKSRVL
-44 IPLGSLAVCFTAFV
+44 PLGKYSLTEISAPDGYVLDATPHPFT
-58 LLVNLFPPFAAACGR
+58 L
-73 IPLLRDLAQAVS
+73 
-85 WSPSLS
+85 
-91 AAVENEY
+91 AAVDQQTAMVEVKVSAGNTYLPVRVTLRKQKEN
-98 VQPIGLSRTENGITA
+98 LLLTETA
-113 TVQHV
+113 DGMIHQTVETV
-118 IVDQKQV
+118 P
-125 NIFFTLEGEGYESL
+125 GEGFVFGLFNRDVIAYGDS
-139 SAEMPEFFPVQKCGI
+139 QK
-154 LGSDFRRA
+154 LPA
-162 PGTLLRFSL
+162 NTL
-171 DYVDGD
+171 
-177 VPDGFTM
+177 M
-184 TFAVTGERAEGE
+184 ATGATDSQGN
-196 ETPAAPDRAYEDE
+196 
-209 LLSPAPE
+209 
-216 GEAEILAEFTFDL
+216 L
-229 TFDPQFTAKGE
+229 TFSGLYPHGDYYIK
-240 RIPVD
+240 
-245 RAFELDGQTFTLT
+245 ELS
-258 EAEVYPTHV
+258 V
-267 RINVVGDEAN
+267 
-277 TAWLK
+277 
-282 GLDFYLENEDGER
+282 
-295 FDAVSSGITASGD
+295 
-308 TDSPAM
+308 
-314 VSYRLESSWFSGSD
+314 
-328 HLTVHITGA
+328 
-337 RWLDKDRQRVYVDLA
+337 
-352 QGTAPWLPE
+352 
-361 GVELTSA
+361 
-368 QLRPDGWLLGA
+368 PDGWLLGA
-379 QTYPVTLTPDHKA
+379 QTYPVTLTPNHKA

-445 EYTDANGEIPD
+445 EYTDANGEIPN
-456 IPVVPGTYTFKETYA
+456 IPVMPGTYTFKETYA

-517 AGAVFGLFNDQGD
+517 AGAVFGLFDSEGTK
-530 QVQEAT
+530 VQEAT

-567 AGTWEVTV
+567 AQTWEVTV

-602 QDELDQHVIAGVCFD
+602 QDELDQHVIAGVRFD

-678 IVSRTVTNRPIQ
+678 IVSHTVTNRPIQ
-690 GVLRIVKTDSETAK
+690 GVLRIIKTDSETGK

-779 EEAPPKAK
+779 EEAPSKAK

>member
-1 MNRNAEY
+1 MTCFTKRFVFLGLCAILFFGLIAILMLPMAARAVTISDAATVTLNVTNTPVRGDVLLEKTGMQLVRFEDEQDAYGNTVMRPVFQNGYLAGAVFELRAAEDIVGKEGSVFY
-8 TALLAELEQ
+8 RKDELIETLTTSKTGSVKSKVLPLGKYSLTEISAPDGYVLDATPHPFTLAAVDQQTALVEVKVSAGNTYLPVRVTLRKQKENLLLTETADGMIHQ
-17 TPPALEYTVQRAL
+17 TVETV
-30 ARNQTSQRKRRLLG
+30 
-44 IPLGSLAVCFTAFV
+44 P
-58 LLVNLFPPFAAACGR
+58 
-73 IPLLRDLAQAVS
+73 
-85 WSPSLS
+85 
-91 AAVENEY
+91 
-98 VQPIGLSRTENGITA
+98 
-113 TVQHV
+113 
-118 IVDQKQV
+118 
-125 NIFFTLEGEGYESL
+125 GEGFVFGLFNRDVIAYGDS
-139 SAEMPEFFPVQKCGI
+139 QK
-154 LGSDFRRA
+154 LPA
-162 PGTLLRFSL
+162 NTL
-171 DYVDGD
+171 
-177 VPDGFTM
+177 M
-184 TFAVTGERAEGE
+184 ATGATDSQGN
-196 ETPAAPDRAYEDE
+196 
-209 LLSPAPE
+209 
-216 GEAEILAEFTFDL
+216 L
-229 TFDPQFTAKGE
+229 TFSGLYPHGDYYIK
-240 RIPVD
+240 
-245 RAFELDGQTFTLT
+245 ELS
-258 EAEVYPTHV
+258 V
-267 RINVVGDEAN
+267 
-277 TAWLK
+277 
-282 GLDFYLENEDGER
+282 
-295 FDAVSSGITASGD
+295 
-308 TDSPAM
+308 
-314 VSYRLESSWFSGSD
+314 
-328 HLTVHITGA
+328 
-337 RWLDKDRQRVYVDLA
+337 
-352 QGTAPWLPE
+352 
-361 GVELTSA
+361 
-368 QLRPDGWLLGA
+368 PDGWLLSA

-407 NRLMYTPVTLTKTD
+407 NRLIYTPVTLTKTD

-437 AEGNIIYR
+437 VEGNIIYR
-445 EYTDANGEIPD
+445 EYTDANGEIPN

-536 SDADGSVVFQ
+536 SDADGSVAFQ

-567 AGTWEVTV
+567 AKTWEMTI

-602 QDELDQHVIAGVCFD
+602 QDELDQHVIAGVRFD

-655 EHAAPTGYEETLWSE
+655 EHAVPTGYEETLWSE

-678 IVSRTVTNRPIQ
+678 LVSRTVTNRPIQ

-774 PEQTG
+774 PEQT
-779 EEAPPKAK
+779 EKEAPSKAK

>member
-1 MNRNAEY
+1 MICFAKRFVFPGLCAILFFGLIAILMLPMAARAVTTGDAATVTLNVTNTPVRGDVLLEKTGLQLVRFEDEQDAYGNTVMRPVFQNGYLAGAVFELRAAEDIVGKEGSVFY
-8 TALLAELEQ
+8 RKDELIETLTTSKTGPVKSRVLPLGKYALTEISAPDGYVLDATPHPFTLAAVDQQTALVEVKVSAGNTYLPVRVTLRKQKENLLLTETADGMIRQ
-17 TPPALEYTVQRAL
+17 TVETV
-30 ARNQTSQRKRRLLG
+30 
-44 IPLGSLAVCFTAFV
+44 P
-58 LLVNLFPPFAAACGR
+58 
-73 IPLLRDLAQAVS
+73 
-85 WSPSLS
+85 
-91 AAVENEY
+91 
-98 VQPIGLSRTENGITA
+98 
-113 TVQHV
+113 
-118 IVDQKQV
+118 
-125 NIFFTLEGEGYESL
+125 GEGFVFGLFNRDVIPYGDG
-139 SAEMPEFFPVQKCGI
+139 QK
-154 LGSDFRRA
+154 LPA
-162 PGTLLRFSL
+162 NTL
-171 DYVDGD
+171 
-177 VPDGFTM
+177 M
-184 TFAVTGERAEGE
+184 ATGATDSQGN
-196 ETPAAPDRAYEDE
+196 
-209 LLSPAPE
+209 
-216 GEAEILAEFTFDL
+216 L
-229 TFDPQFTAKGE
+229 TFSGLYPHGDYYIK
-240 RIPVD
+240 
-245 RAFELDGQTFTLT
+245 ELS
-258 EAEVYPTHV
+258 V
-267 RINVVGDEAN
+267 
-277 TAWLK
+277 
-282 GLDFYLENEDGER
+282 
-295 FDAVSSGITASGD
+295 
-308 TDSPAM
+308 
-314 VSYRLESSWFSGSD
+314 
-328 HLTVHITGA
+328 
-337 RWLDKDRQRVYVDLA
+337 
-352 QGTAPWLPE
+352 
-361 GVELTSA
+361 
-368 QLRPDGWLLGA
+368 PDGWLLGA
-379 QTYPVTLTPDHKA
+379 QTYPVTLTPNHKA

-407 NRLMYTPVTLTKTD
+407 NRLIYTPVTLTKTD

-503 RVTLKK
+503 RVMLKK

-517 AGAVFGLFNDQGD
+517 AGAVFGLFNEQGD

-567 AGTWEVTV
+567 AKTWEVTV

-595 GRIRILK
+595 GRIRVLK
-602 QDELDQHVIAGVCFD
+602 QDELDQHVIAGVRFD

-622 EAGNAADCVAQ
+622 EASNAADCVAQ

-678 IVSRTVTNRPIQ
+678 IVSHTVTNRPIQ
-690 GVLRIVKTDSETAK
+690 GILRIVKTDSETAK
-704 GLPGAQFTITR
+704 GLPGAQFTVTR

-774 PEQTG
+774 PEQTE
-779 EEAPPKAK
+779 EEAPSKAK

>member
-1 MNRNAEY
+1 MTCFTKRFGFLGLCAILFFGLIAILMLPMTARAVTTGDAATVTLNVTNTPVRGDVLLEKTGMQLVRFEDEQDAYGNTVMRPVFQNGYLAGAVFELRAAEDIVGKEGSVFY
-8 TALLAELEQ
+8 RKDELIETLTTSKTGSVKSKVLPLGKYSLTEISAPDGYVLDATPHPFTLAAVDQQTALVEVKVSAGNTYLPVRVTLRKQKENLLLTETADGMIHQ
-17 TPPALEYTVQRAL
+17 TVETV
-30 ARNQTSQRKRRLLG
+30 
-44 IPLGSLAVCFTAFV
+44 P
-58 LLVNLFPPFAAACGR
+58 
-73 IPLLRDLAQAVS
+73 
-85 WSPSLS
+85 
-91 AAVENEY
+91 
-98 VQPIGLSRTENGITA
+98 
-113 TVQHV
+113 
-118 IVDQKQV
+118 
-125 NIFFTLEGEGYESL
+125 GEGFVFGLFNRDVIAYGDS
-139 SAEMPEFFPVQKCGI
+139 QK
-154 LGSDFRRA
+154 LPA
-162 PGTLLRFSL
+162 NTL
-171 DYVDGD
+171 
-177 VPDGFTM
+177 M
-184 TFAVTGERAEGE
+184 ATGATDSQGN
-196 ETPAAPDRAYEDE
+196 
-209 LLSPAPE
+209 
-216 GEAEILAEFTFDL
+216 L
-229 TFDPQFTAKGE
+229 TFSGLYPHGDYYIK
-240 RIPVD
+240 
-245 RAFELDGQTFTLT
+245 ELS
-258 EAEVYPTHV
+258 V
-267 RINVVGDEAN
+267 
-277 TAWLK
+277 
-282 GLDFYLENEDGER
+282 
-295 FDAVSSGITASGD
+295 
-308 TDSPAM
+308 
-314 VSYRLESSWFSGSD
+314 
-328 HLTVHITGA
+328 
-337 RWLDKDRQRVYVDLA
+337 
-352 QGTAPWLPE
+352 
-361 GVELTSA
+361 
-368 QLRPDGWLLGA
+368 PDGWLLSA

-407 NRLMYTPVTLTKTD
+407 NRLIYTPVTLTKTD
-421 ITGAEKLPGAL
+421 ITGEEKLPGAL

-517 AGAVFGLFNDQGD
+517 AGAVFGLFDSEGTK
-530 QVQEAT
+530 VQEAT

-546 QIPYGRYTIRELSA
+546 QIPYGRYAIRELSA

-567 AGTWEVTV
+567 AQTWEVTV

-602 QDELDQHVIAGVCFD
+602 QDELDQHVIAGVRFD

-678 IVSRTVTNRPIQ
+678 LVSRTVTNRPIQ

>member
-1 MNRNAEY
+1 MTCFTKRFVFLGLCAILFFGLIAILMLPMAARAVTISDAATVTLNVTNTPVRGDVLLEKTGMQLVRFEDEQDAYGNTVMRPVFQNGYLAGAVFELRAAEDIVGREGSVFY
-8 TALLAELEQ
+8 RKDELIETLTTSKTGSVKSRVLPLGKYSLTEISAPDGYVLDATPHPFTLAAVDQQTALVEVKVSAGNTYLPVRVTLRKQKENLLLTETADGMIHQ
-17 TPPALEYTVQRAL
+17 TVETV
-30 ARNQTSQRKRRLLG
+30 
-44 IPLGSLAVCFTAFV
+44 P
-58 LLVNLFPPFAAACGR
+58 
-73 IPLLRDLAQAVS
+73 
-85 WSPSLS
+85 
-91 AAVENEY
+91 
-98 VQPIGLSRTENGITA
+98 
-113 TVQHV
+113 
-118 IVDQKQV
+118 
-125 NIFFTLEGEGYESL
+125 GEGFVFGLFNRDVIAYGDS
-139 SAEMPEFFPVQKCGI
+139 QK
-154 LGSDFRRA
+154 LPA
-162 PGTLLRFSL
+162 NTL
-171 DYVDGD
+171 
-177 VPDGFTM
+177 M
-184 TFAVTGERAEGE
+184 ATGATDSQGN
-196 ETPAAPDRAYEDE
+196 
-209 LLSPAPE
+209 
-216 GEAEILAEFTFDL
+216 L
-229 TFDPQFTAKGE
+229 TFSGLYPHGDYYIK
-240 RIPVD
+240 
-245 RAFELDGQTFTLT
+245 ELS
-258 EAEVYPTHV
+258 V
-267 RINVVGDEAN
+267 
-277 TAWLK
+277 
-282 GLDFYLENEDGER
+282 
-295 FDAVSSGITASGD
+295 
-308 TDSPAM
+308 
-314 VSYRLESSWFSGSD
+314 
-328 HLTVHITGA
+328 
-337 RWLDKDRQRVYVDLA
+337 
-352 QGTAPWLPE
+352 
-361 GVELTSA
+361 
-368 QLRPDGWLLGA
+368 PDGWLLSA

-407 NRLMYTPVTLTKTD
+407 NRLIYTPVTLTKTD
-421 ITGAEKLPGAL
+421 ITGEEKLPGAL

-517 AGAVFGLFNDQGD
+517 AGAVFGLFDSEGTK
-530 QVQEAT
+530 VQEAT

-546 QIPYGRYTIRELSA
+546 QIPYGRYAIRELSA

-567 AGTWEVTV
+567 AQTWEVTV

-602 QDELDQHVIAGVCFD
+602 QDELDQHVIAGVRFD

-678 IVSRTVTNRPIQ
+678 LVSRTVTNRPIQ

>member
-1 MNRNAEY
+1 MICFTKRFVFLGLCAILFLGLIAILMLPMTARAVTTGDAATVTLNVTNTPVRGDVLLEKTGLQLVRFEDEQDAYGNTVMRPVFQNGYLAGAVFELRAAEDIVGKEGSVFY
-8 TALLAELEQ
+8 RKDELIE
-17 TPPALEYTVQRAL
+17 TLT
-30 ARNQTSQRKRRLLG
+30 TSKTGPVKSRVL
-44 IPLGSLAVCFTAFV
+44 PLGKYSLTEISAPDGYVLDATPHPFT
-58 LLVNLFPPFAAACGR
+58 L
-73 IPLLRDLAQAVS
+73 
-85 WSPSLS
+85 
-91 AAVENEY
+91 AAVDQQTAMVEVKVSTGNTYLPVRVTLRKQKEN
-98 VQPIGLSRTENGITA
+98 LLLTETA
-113 TVQHV
+113 DGMIHQTVETV
-118 IVDQKQV
+118 P
-125 NIFFTLEGEGYESL
+125 GEGFVFGLFNRDVITYGDS
-139 SAEMPEFFPVQKCGI
+139 QK
-154 LGSDFRRA
+154 LPA
-162 PGTLLRFSL
+162 NTL
-171 DYVDGD
+171 
-177 VPDGFTM
+177 M
-184 TFAVTGERAEGE
+184 ATGATDSRGN
-196 ETPAAPDRAYEDE
+196 
-209 LLSPAPE
+209 
-216 GEAEILAEFTFDL
+216 L
-229 TFDPQFTAKGE
+229 TFSGLYPHGDYYIK
-240 RIPVD
+240 
-245 RAFELDGQTFTLT
+245 ELS
-258 EAEVYPTHV
+258 V
-267 RINVVGDEAN
+267 
-277 TAWLK
+277 
-282 GLDFYLENEDGER
+282 
-295 FDAVSSGITASGD
+295 
-308 TDSPAM
+308 
-314 VSYRLESSWFSGSD
+314 
-328 HLTVHITGA
+328 
-337 RWLDKDRQRVYVDLA
+337 
-352 QGTAPWLPE
+352 
-361 GVELTSA
+361 
-368 QLRPDGWLLGA
+368 PDGWLLGA

-407 NRLMYTPVTLTKTD
+407 NRLIYTPVTLTKTD

-445 EYTDANGEIPD
+445 EYTDANGEIPN

-481 KTFTVTADG
+481 KTFTVTVDG

-517 AGAVFGLFNDQGD
+517 AGAVFGLFNEQGD

-567 AGTWEVTV
+567 AQTWEVTV

-602 QDELDQHVIAGVCFD
+602 QDELDQHVIAGVRFD

-655 EHAAPTGYEETLWSE
+655 EHAVPTGYEETLWSE

-690 GVLRIVKTDSETAK
+690 GILRIVKTDSETAK

-779 EEAPPKAK
+779 EEARPKAK

>member
-1 MNRNAEY
+1 MICFTKRFVFLGLCAILFFGLIAILMLPMTARAVTTGDAATVTLNVTNTPVRGDVLLEKTGMQLVRFEDEQDAYGNTVMRPVFQNGYLAGAVFELRAAEDIVGREGSVFY
-8 TALLAELEQ
+8 RKDELIETLTTSKTGSVKSRVLPLGKYSLTEISAPDGYVLDATPHPFTLAAVDQQTALVEVKVSAGNTYLPVRVTLRKQKENLLLTETADGMIHQ
-17 TPPALEYTVQRAL
+17 TVETV
-30 ARNQTSQRKRRLLG
+30 
-44 IPLGSLAVCFTAFV
+44 P
-58 LLVNLFPPFAAACGR
+58 
-73 IPLLRDLAQAVS
+73 
-85 WSPSLS
+85 
-91 AAVENEY
+91 
-98 VQPIGLSRTENGITA
+98 
-113 TVQHV
+113 
-118 IVDQKQV
+118 
-125 NIFFTLEGEGYESL
+125 GEGFVFGLFNRDVIPYGDS
-139 SAEMPEFFPVQKCGI
+139 QK
-154 LGSDFRRA
+154 LPA
-162 PGTLLRFSL
+162 NTL
-171 DYVDGD
+171 
-177 VPDGFTM
+177 M
-184 TFAVTGERAEGE
+184 ATGATDSQGN
-196 ETPAAPDRAYEDE
+196 
-209 LLSPAPE
+209 
-216 GEAEILAEFTFDL
+216 L
-229 TFDPQFTAKGE
+229 TFSGLYPHGDYYIK
-240 RIPVD
+240 
-245 RAFELDGQTFTLT
+245 ELS
-258 EAEVYPTHV
+258 V
-267 RINVVGDEAN
+267 
-277 TAWLK
+277 
-282 GLDFYLENEDGER
+282 
-295 FDAVSSGITASGD
+295 
-308 TDSPAM
+308 
-314 VSYRLESSWFSGSD
+314 
-328 HLTVHITGA
+328 
-337 RWLDKDRQRVYVDLA
+337 
-352 QGTAPWLPE
+352 
-361 GVELTSA
+361 
-368 QLRPDGWLLGA
+368 PDGWLLGA
-379 QTYPVTLTPDHKA
+379 QTYPVTLTPNHKA

-407 NRLMYTPVTLTKTD
+407 NRLIYTPVTLTKTD

-445 EYTDANGEIPD
+445 EYTDANGEIPN

-517 AGAVFGLFNDQGD
+517 AGAVFGLFDSEGTK
-530 QVQEAT
+530 VQEAT

-567 AGTWEVTV
+567 AKTWEVTV

-581 PIGLLDTVVNEDAP
+581 PNGLLDTVVNEDAP

-602 QDELDQHVIAGVCFD
+602 QDELDQHVIAGVRFD

-678 IVSRTVTNRPIQ
+678 LVSRTVTNRPIQ
-690 GVLRIVKTDSETAK
+690 GILRIVKTDSETAK

-743 TPWLTWGEYEVTETV
+743 TPWLTWGEYEVMETV

-774 PEQTG
+774 PEQTE
-779 EEAPPKAK
+779 EEAPSKAK

>member
-1 MNRNAEY
+1 MTCFTKRFVFLGLCAILFLGMLVILMLPMTARAVTTGDAATVTLNVTNTPVRGDVLLEKTGMQLVRFEDEQDAYGNTVMRPVFQNGYLAGAVFELRAAENIVGREGSVFY
-8 TALLAELEQ
+8 RKDELIE
-17 TPPALEYTVQRAL
+17 TLT
-30 ARNQTSQRKRRLLG
+30 TSKTGSVKSRVL
-44 IPLGSLAVCFTAFV
+44 PLGKYSLTEISAPDGYVLDATPHPFT
-58 LLVNLFPPFAAACGR
+58 L
-73 IPLLRDLAQAVS
+73 
-85 WSPSLS
+85 
-91 AAVENEY
+91 AAVDQQTAMVEVKMSAGNTYLPVRVTLRKQKEN
-98 VQPIGLSRTENGITA
+98 LLLTETA
-113 TVQHV
+113 DGMIYQIVETVP
-118 IVDQKQV
+118 
-125 NIFFTLEGEGYESL
+125 GEGFVFGLFNRDVITYGDS
-139 SAEMPEFFPVQKCGI
+139 QK
-154 LGSDFRRA
+154 LPA
-162 PGTLLRFSL
+162 NTL
-171 DYVDGD
+171 
-177 VPDGFTM
+177 M
-184 TFAVTGERAEGE
+184 ATGATDSQGN
-196 ETPAAPDRAYEDE
+196 
-209 LLSPAPE
+209 
-216 GEAEILAEFTFDL
+216 L
-229 TFDPQFTAKGE
+229 TFSGLYPHGDYYIK
-240 RIPVD
+240 
-245 RAFELDGQTFTLT
+245 ELS
-258 EAEVYPTHV
+258 V
-267 RINVVGDEAN
+267 
-277 TAWLK
+277 
-282 GLDFYLENEDGER
+282 
-295 FDAVSSGITASGD
+295 
-308 TDSPAM
+308 
-314 VSYRLESSWFSGSD
+314 
-328 HLTVHITGA
+328 
-337 RWLDKDRQRVYVDLA
+337 
-352 QGTAPWLPE
+352 
-361 GVELTSA
+361 
-368 QLRPDGWLLGA
+368 PDGWLLGA

-392 SGENVITVYLDQPIL
+392 SGEDVITVYLDQPIL

-437 AEGNIIYR
+437 AEGSIIYR

-517 AGAVFGLFNDQGD
+517 AGAVFGLFNEQGD

-567 AGTWEVTV
+567 AKTWEVTV

-602 QDELDQHVIAGVCFD
+602 QDELDQHVIAGVRFD

-622 EAGNAADCVAQ
+622 EAGNAVDCVAQ

-690 GVLRIVKTDSETAK
+690 GILRIVKTDSETAK

-779 EEAPPKAK
+779 EEAPSKAK

>member
-1 MNRNAEY
+1 M
-8 TALLAELEQ
+8 T
-17 TPPALEYTVQRAL
+17 
-30 ARNQTSQRKRRLLG
+30 
-44 IPLGSLAVCFTAFV
+44 CFTKRFVFLGLCAILFFGLIAILMLPMAARAVTISDAATVTLNVTNTPVRGDV
-58 LLVNLFPPFAAACGR
+58 LLEKTGMQLVRFEDEQDAYGNTVMRPVFQNGY
-73 IPLLRDLAQAVS
+73 LAGAVFE
-85 WSPSLS
+85 LS
-91 AAVENEY
+91 AAEDIVGKEGSVFYRKDELIETLTTSKTGSVKSKVLPLGKYSLTEISAPDGY
-98 VQPIGLSRTENGITA
+98 VLDA
-113 TVQHV
+113 TPHPFTLAA
-118 IVDQKQV
+118 VDQQTALVEVKVSAGNTYLPVRVTLRKQKENLLLTETADGMIHQTV
-125 NIFFTLEGEGYESL
+125 ETVPGEGFVFGLFNRDVIAYGDS
-139 SAEMPEFFPVQKCGI
+139 QK
-154 LGSDFRRA
+154 LPA
-162 PGTLLRFSL
+162 NTL
-171 DYVDGD
+171 
-177 VPDGFTM
+177 M
-184 TFAVTGERAEGE
+184 ATGATDSQGN
-196 ETPAAPDRAYEDE
+196 
-209 LLSPAPE
+209 
-216 GEAEILAEFTFDL
+216 L
-229 TFDPQFTAKGE
+229 TFSGLYPHGDYYIK
-240 RIPVD
+240 
-245 RAFELDGQTFTLT
+245 ELS
-258 EAEVYPTHV
+258 V
-267 RINVVGDEAN
+267 
-277 TAWLK
+277 
-282 GLDFYLENEDGER
+282 
-295 FDAVSSGITASGD
+295 
-308 TDSPAM
+308 
-314 VSYRLESSWFSGSD
+314 
-328 HLTVHITGA
+328 
-337 RWLDKDRQRVYVDLA
+337 
-352 QGTAPWLPE
+352 
-361 GVELTSA
+361 
-368 QLRPDGWLLGA
+368 PDGWLLSA

-407 NRLMYTPVTLTKTD
+407 NRLIYTPVTLTKTD
-421 ITGAEKLPGAL
+421 ITGEEKLPGAL

-517 AGAVFGLFNDQGD
+517 AGAVFGLFDSEGTK
-530 QVQEAT
+530 VQEAT

-546 QIPYGRYTIRELSA
+546 QIPYGRYAIRELSA

-567 AGTWEVTV
+567 AQTWEVTV

-602 QDELDQHVIAGVCFD
+602 QDELDQHVIAGVRFD

-678 IVSRTVTNRPIQ
+678 LVSRTVTNRPIQ

>member
-1 MNRNAEY
+1 MICFTKRFVFLGLCAILFLGLIAILMLPMAARAVTTGDAATVTLNVTNTPVRGDVLLEKTGLQLVRFEDEQDAYGNTVMRPVFQNGYLAGAVFELRAAEDIVGKEGSVFY
-8 TALLAELEQ
+8 RKDELIE
-17 TPPALEYTVQRAL
+17 TLT
-30 ARNQTSQRKRRLLG
+30 TSKTGSVKSRVL
-44 IPLGSLAVCFTAFV
+44 PLGKYSLTEISAPDGYVLDATPHPFT
-58 LLVNLFPPFAAACGR
+58 L
-73 IPLLRDLAQAVS
+73 
-85 WSPSLS
+85 
-91 AAVENEY
+91 AAVDQQTAMVEVKVSAGNTYLPVRVTLRKQKEN
-98 VQPIGLSRTENGITA
+98 LLLTETA
-113 TVQHV
+113 DGMIRQTVETV
-118 IVDQKQV
+118 P
-125 NIFFTLEGEGYESL
+125 GEGFVFGLFNRDVITYGDS
-139 SAEMPEFFPVQKCGI
+139 QK
-154 LGSDFRRA
+154 LPA
-162 PGTLLRFSL
+162 NTL
-171 DYVDGD
+171 
-177 VPDGFTM
+177 M
-184 TFAVTGERAEGE
+184 ATGATDSQGN
-196 ETPAAPDRAYEDE
+196 
-209 LLSPAPE
+209 
-216 GEAEILAEFTFDL
+216 L
-229 TFDPQFTAKGE
+229 TFSGLYPHGDYYIK
-240 RIPVD
+240 
-245 RAFELDGQTFTLT
+245 ELS
-258 EAEVYPTHV
+258 V
-267 RINVVGDEAN
+267 
-277 TAWLK
+277 
-282 GLDFYLENEDGER
+282 
-295 FDAVSSGITASGD
+295 
-308 TDSPAM
+308 
-314 VSYRLESSWFSGSD
+314 
-328 HLTVHITGA
+328 
-337 RWLDKDRQRVYVDLA
+337 
-352 QGTAPWLPE
+352 
-361 GVELTSA
+361 
-368 QLRPDGWLLGA
+368 PDGWLLSA
-379 QTYPVTLTPDHKA
+379 QTYPVTLTPNHKA

-407 NRLMYTPVTLTKTD
+407 NRLIYTPVTLTKTD

-445 EYTDANGEIPD
+445 EYTDANGEIPN

-517 AGAVFGLFNDQGD
+517 AGAVFGLFNEQGD

-536 SDADGSVVFQ
+536 SDADGSVVFH

-567 AGTWEVTV
+567 AKTWEVTV

-602 QDELDQHVIAGVCFD
+602 QDELDQHVIAGVRFD

-690 GVLRIVKTDSETAK
+690 GILRIIKTDSETGK

-779 EEAPPKAK
+779 EEARPKAK